1 MLVRIAELADAG
13 AVLDLVREAENGTDW
28 LLHEVDELGMDPTLM
43 TRRMV
48 QFLARHNCT
57 VIVAED
63 EELGLVG
70 YLFALGGHL
79 AGIAHAVRINGL
91 GVSPGARRRGVGSG
105 LLRRLES
112 WARERGLHRLEL
124 RLMAPNDVAHAL
136 YLRAG
141 FRDEGRE
148 AHAYRVNGKFV
159 DALLMGKLLADESAG
174 GQEAS

>member
-1 MLVRIAELADAG
+1 MLVRIAELADA
-13 AVLDLVREAENGTDW
+13 AALLDLVREVENGTDW
-28 LLHEVDELGMDPTLM
+28 LLHEMDELGMDPTVM

-91 GVSPGARRRGVGSG
+91 GVSPSARRRGVGLG

-112 WARERGLHRLEL
+112 WASERGLHRLEL
-124 RLMAPNDVAHAL
+124 RLMAPNHAAHAL

-148 AHAYRVNGKFV
+148 AHAYAVNGKYV
-159 DALLMGKLLADESAG
+159 DALLMGKLLPVEDTDVP
-174 GQEAS
+174 EAS